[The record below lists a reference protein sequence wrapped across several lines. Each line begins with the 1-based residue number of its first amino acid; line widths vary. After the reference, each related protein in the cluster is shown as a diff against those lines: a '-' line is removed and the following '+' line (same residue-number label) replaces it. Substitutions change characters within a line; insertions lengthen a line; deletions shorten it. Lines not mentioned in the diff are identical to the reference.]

1 MASYILLINFTEQ
14 GVHNISDSP
23 NRAIAAVALGKKMG
37 VKAKEIYWCLGA
49 HDGALIAEA
58 RNDETMTAY
67 ALSIASFG
75 NVRTQTLR
83 AFKGAEFKSI
93 LGKVRQG

>member
-23 NRAIAAVALGKKMG
+23 NRSTAAVALGKKMG
-37 VKAKEIYWCLGA
+37 VKVKDIYWCLGE

-58 RNDETMTAY
+58 ANDETMTAF
-67 ALSIASFG
+67 ALSIASLG

-83 AFKGAEFKSI
+83 AFKAGEFKSI
-93 LGKVRQG
+93 LGKVK